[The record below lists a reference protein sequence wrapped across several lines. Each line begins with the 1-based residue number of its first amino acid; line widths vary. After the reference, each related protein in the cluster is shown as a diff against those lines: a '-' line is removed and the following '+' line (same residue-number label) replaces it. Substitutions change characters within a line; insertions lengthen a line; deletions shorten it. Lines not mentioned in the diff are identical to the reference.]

1 MAFRNERLPPSSTHT
16 DSIYYF
22 LLASDILIA
31 SLKIYNF
38 FSEPGWPITLGYEV
52 KIKNLWG
59 FVLPW
64 MSHMVLGELLHFCNT
79 E

>member
-38 FSEPGWPITLGYEV
+38 FFRAWVAYNSGLWSKNQEFVGFCPSMDEPHGLRRAAAF
-52 KIKNLWG
+52 L
-59 FVLPW
+59 
-64 MSHMVLGELLHFCNT
+64 
-79 E
+79 